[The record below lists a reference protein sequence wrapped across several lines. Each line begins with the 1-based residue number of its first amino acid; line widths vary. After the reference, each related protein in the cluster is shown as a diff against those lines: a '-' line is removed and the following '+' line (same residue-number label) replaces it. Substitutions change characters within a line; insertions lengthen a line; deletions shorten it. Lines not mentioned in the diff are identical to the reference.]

1 MRIAL
6 KYTGD
11 VEAGQFVPGVPAQ
24 DLELDDGDDSEDRY
38 AAQVLENTQHQPPIL
53 LTRRICERLILWGA
67 EEDRDVQ
74 IAERLAFQLTAGGL
88 YEREGEATGVPRV
101 VTPAALG
108 ETVEIAGDPDG
119 VSANVT
125 TGAEGA
131 ATGGGEADAG
141 EAE

>member
-67 EEDRDVQ
+67 EEDRDVPV
-74 IAERLAFQLTAGGL
+74 AERLAFQLTAGGL
-88 YEREGEATGVPRV
+88 YEREGEATGEPRV
-101 VTPAALG
+101 TREAPLGGAA
-108 ETVEIAGDPDG
+108 EITADG
-119 VSANVT
+119 NED
-125 TGAEGA
+125 GAEGA
-131 ATGGGEADAG
+131 ATGGGESDAG
-141 EAE
+141 KAD